1 MFKTSTFT
9 NVFISKLKRID
20 ITNKKLLESTTA
32 LQLTRFIWCPDPQH
46 ALSKNLILLFIQ
58 QLTKLHFLLAKQIRF
73 SD

>member
-32 LQLTRFIWCPDPQH
+32 LQLIFESAC
-46 ALSKNLILLFIQ
+46 
-58 QLTKLHFLLAKQIRF
+58 
-73 SD
+73 